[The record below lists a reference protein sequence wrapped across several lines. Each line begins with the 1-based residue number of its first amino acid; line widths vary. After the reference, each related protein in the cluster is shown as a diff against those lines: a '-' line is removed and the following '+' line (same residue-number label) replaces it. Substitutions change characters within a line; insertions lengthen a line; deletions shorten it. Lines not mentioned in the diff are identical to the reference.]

1 MVGRDKVG
9 LCQPAAKALA
19 LVGDGDAVTEGTG
32 PHSKGRPILGANLW
46 GADTQIFLKKGLIII
61 VEKFGKA

>member
-32 PHSKGRPILGANLW
+32 PHGKGRPILGASLW

>member
-32 PHSKGRPILGANLW
+32 PHGKGRPTLGAILW
-46 GADTQIFLKKGLIII
+46 GDDIQIFSKKGRIILLD
-61 VEKFGKA
+61 KFAKA

>member
-19 LVGDGDAVTEGTG
+19 LAGDGDAVTEGTG
-32 PHSKGRPILGANLW
+32 PHGKGRPTLGASLW
-46 GADTQIFLKKGLIII
+46 GDDIQIFSKKGRIILLD
-61 VEKFGKA
+61 KFAKA